1 MLFVF
6 RPLVWDLRAH
16 KTLDWALC
24 TLSPL
29 READSL
35 ATEHKGKKDLLLMED
50 TGSTPPIRT
59 LKEREACATVSLFNI
74 IMVMNIMSKL

>member
-6 RPLVWDLRAH
+6 RPLVWDLRAR

-24 TLSPL
+24 SLSPL
-29 READSL
+29 READGL

-50 TGSTPPIRT
+50 IGSTPPICT
-59 LKEREACATVSLFNI
+59 LKEREASAKVSLFNI
-74 IMVMNIMSKL
+74 MVINILSKL